1 MSNEEI
7 LKDKLSSLNL
17 NNYEDRY
24 MLLYIIQ
31 NVLQSDCED
40 IKIILNNYIEEQLN
54 EYINTQQQKN
64 GYYQLNKKDLGILN
78 ILSYFHFR
86 FLKYSFSIIIY
97 SKSEI

>member
-1 MSNEEI
+1 MNNEEI

-31 NVLQSDCED
+31 TVLQSDCED

-54 EYINTQQQKN
+54 QYINTQQQKN
-64 GYYQLNKKDLGILN
+64 
-78 ILSYFHFR
+78 
-86 FLKYSFSIIIY
+86 
-97 SKSEI
+97 

>member
-64 GYYQLNKKDLGILN
+64 
-78 ILSYFHFR
+78 
-86 FLKYSFSIIIY
+86 
-97 SKSEI
+97 

>member
-31 NVLQSDCED
+31 NVLQSDGGD

-78 ILSYFHFR
+78 ILSYR
-86 FLKYSFSIIIY
+86 LFLKYDPDTFYFKGRII
-97 SKSEI
+97 

>member
-1 MSNEEI
+1 MNNEEI

-54 EYINTQQQKN
+54 EYVNTQQQKN

-78 ILSYFHFR
+78 SVSYR
-86 FLKYSFSIIIY
+86 VFLKYDPDTFYFKGRII
-97 SKSEI
+97 

>member
-78 ILSYFHFR
+78 ILSYR
-86 FLKYSFSIIIY
+86 LFLNYDPDTFYFKGRII
-97 SKSEI
+97 

>member
-54 EYINTQQQKN
+54 EYINTQQQK
-64 GYYQLNKKDLGILN
+64 KW
-78 ILSYFHFR
+78 ILSI
-86 FLKYSFSIIIY
+86 K
-97 SKSEI
+97 

>member
-1 MSNEEI
+1 MNNEEI
-7 LKDKLSSLNL
+7 LKGKLSSLNL

-78 ILSYFHFR
+78 NLSYR
-86 FLKYSFSIIIY
+86 LFLKYDPDTFYFKGRII
-97 SKSEI
+97 

>member
-1 MSNEEI
+1 MNNEEI

-54 EYINTQQQKN
+54 EYINTQQQKH

-78 ILSYFHFR
+78 ILSYR
-86 FLKYSFSIIIY
+86 LFLKRLLRMEF
-97 SKSEI
+97 

>member
-1 MSNEEI
+1 MNNEEI

-31 NVLQSDCED
+31 NILQSDCED

-78 ILSYFHFR
+78 ILSYR
-86 FLKYSFSIIIY
+86 LFLKYDPDTFYFKGRII
-97 SKSEI
+97 

>member
-1 MSNEEI
+1 MNNEEI

-78 ILSYFHFR
+78 ILSYR
-86 FLKYSFSIIIY
+86 LFLKYDPDTFYFKGRII
-97 SKSEI
+97 

>member
-1 MSNEEI
+1 MNNEEI

-64 GYYQLNKKDLGILN
+64 GYYQLNKKVRML
-78 ILSYFHFR
+78 
-86 FLKYSFSIIIY
+86 IY
-97 SKSEI
+97 

>member
-1 MSNEEI
+1 MNNEEI

-40 IKIILNNYIEEQLN
+40 IKTILNNYIEEQLN
-54 EYINTQQQKN
+54 EYVNTQQQKN

-78 ILSYFHFR
+78 ILSYR
-86 FLKYSFSIIIY
+86 LFLKYDPDTFYFKGRII
-97 SKSEI
+97 

>member
-78 ILSYFHFR
+78 ILSYR
-86 FLKYSFSIIIY
+86 LFLKYDPDTFYFKGRII
-97 SKSEI
+97 

>member
-1 MSNEEI
+1 MNNEEI

-54 EYINTQQQKN
+54 EYVNTQQQKN

-78 ILSYFHFR
+78 ILSYR
-86 FLKYSFSIIIY
+86 LFLKYDPDTFYFKGRII
-97 SKSEI
+97 

>member
-1 MSNEEI
+1 MNNEEI

-54 EYINTQQQKN
+54 EYISTQQQKN

-78 ILSYFHFR
+78 ILSYR
-86 FLKYSFSIIIY
+86 LFLKYDPDTFYFKGRII
-97 SKSEI
+97 

>member
-64 GYYQLNKKDLGILN
+64 GYYQLNKKDLGMLN
-78 ILSYFHFR
+78 ILSYR
-86 FLKYSFSIIIY
+86 LFLKYDPDTFYFKGRII
-97 SKSEI
+97 

>member
-17 NNYEDRY
+17 KISEDRY
-24 MLLYIIQ
+24 LLLYVIQ

-78 ILSYFHFR
+78 ILSYR
-86 FLKYSFSIIIY
+86 LFLKYDPDTFYFKGRII
-97 SKSEI
+97 

>member
-1 MSNEEI
+1 MNNEAI

-78 ILSYFHFR
+78 ILSYR
-86 FLKYSFSIIIY
+86 LFLKYDPDTFYFKGRII
-97 SKSEI
+97 

>member
-1 MSNEEI
+1 MNNEEI

-54 EYINTQQQKN
+54 EY
-64 GYYQLNKKDLGILN
+64 YE
-78 ILSYFHFR
+78 R
-86 FLKYSFSIIIY
+86 
-97 SKSEI
+97 

>member
-78 ILSYFHFR
+78 ILSYR
-86 FLKYSFSIIIY
+86 LFLKYDTDTFYFKGRII
-97 SKSEI
+97 

>member
-1 MSNEEI
+1 MNNEEI

-54 EYINTQQQKN
+54 EYINTQ
-64 GYYQLNKKDLGILN
+64 
-78 ILSYFHFR
+78 
-86 FLKYSFSIIIY
+86 
-97 SKSEI
+97 

>member
-1 MSNEEI
+1 MNNEEI

-78 ILSYFHFR
+78 RLSYR
-86 FLKYSFSIIIY
+86 LFLKYDPDTFYFKGRII
-97 SKSEI
+97 

>member
-1 MSNEEI
+1 MNNEEI

-17 NNYEDRY
+17 NNYEDKY

-40 IKIILNNYIEEQLN
+40 VKIILNNYIEEQLN
-54 EYINTQQQKN
+54 EYVNTQQQKN

-78 ILSYFHFR
+78 ILSYR
-86 FLKYSFSIIIY
+86 LFLKYDPDTFYFKGRII
-97 SKSEI
+97 

>member
-1 MSNEEI
+1 MNNEEI
-7 LKDKLSSLNL
+7 LKGKLSSLNL

-78 ILSYFHFR
+78 ILSYR
-86 FLKYSFSIIIY
+86 LFLKYDPDTFYFKGRII
-97 SKSEI
+97 

>member
-1 MSNEEI
+1 
-7 LKDKLSSLNL
+7 
-17 NNYEDRY
+17 

-40 IKIILNNYIEEQLN
+40 IKIILNNYIEEQHN

-78 ILSYFHFR
+78 ILSYR
-86 FLKYSFSIIIY
+86 LFLKYDPDTFYFKGRII
-97 SKSEI
+97 

>member
-1 MSNEEI
+1 MNNEGI

-40 IKIILNNYIEEQLN
+40 VKIVLNSYIEGQLN
-54 EYINTQQQKN
+54 EYMNIQQQKN

-78 ILSYFHFR
+78 ILSYR
-86 FLKYSFSIIIY
+86 LFLKYDPDTFYFKGRII
-97 SKSEI
+97 

>member
-78 ILSYFHFR
+78 ILSYR
-86 FLKYSFSIIIY
+86 LFLKYDPDTFYCLI
-97 SKSEI
+97 

>member
-40 IKIILNNYIEEQLN
+40 IKIILNSYIEEQLN

-78 ILSYFHFR
+78 ILSYR
-86 FLKYSFSIIIY
+86 LFLKYDPDTFYFKGRII
-97 SKSEI
+97 

>member
-1 MSNEEI
+1 MNNEEI

-54 EYINTQQQKN
+54 EYVNTQQQKN

-78 ILSYFHFR
+78 ILSYR
-86 FLKYSFSIIIY
+86 LFLKYDPDTFYFKGRNI
-97 SKSEI
+97 

>member
-1 MSNEEI
+1 MNNEEI
-7 LKDKLSSLNL
+7 LKDKLFSLNL

-78 ILSYFHFR
+78 ILSYR
-86 FLKYSFSIIIY
+86 LFLKYDPDTFYFKGRII
-97 SKSEI
+97 

>member
-1 MSNEEI
+1 
-7 LKDKLSSLNL
+7 
-17 NNYEDRY
+17 

-78 ILSYFHFR
+78 ILSYR
-86 FLKYSFSIIIY
+86 LFLKYDPDTFYFKERII
-97 SKSEI
+97 

>member
-1 MSNEEI
+1 MNNEEI
-7 LKDKLSSLNL
+7 LKDKLSSLKL

-78 ILSYFHFR
+78 ILSYR
-86 FLKYSFSIIIY
+86 LFLKYDPDTFYFKGRII
-97 SKSEI
+97 